1 MNKFTL
7 YVGIT
12 IAAIIALCALGP
24 MIGIAFS
31 ALLVYGGIHFYTTS
45 TSTLSKIFSI
55 ILLGIGI
62 TSALSNV
69 PGLIGIAAVVV
80 VYFLYK
86 KLNDQDV
93 AFTTSSSDPFT
104 NFEKEWAN
112 LTK

>member
-1 MNKFTL
+1 MNKLML
-7 YVGIT
+7 YVSIT
-12 IAAIIALCALGP
+12 IAAIIALCAIGP

-31 ALLVYGGIHFYTTS
+31 ALLIYGGIHFYTIRTS
-45 TSTLSKIFSI
+45 TISKILS
-55 ILLGIGI
+55 ILLLVIGI
-62 TSALSNV
+62 TSGLSNI

-93 AFTTSSSDPFT
+93 AFTKKSNDPFT

-112 LTK
+112 LNK